1 MWNETTS
8 IVKQEL
14 DSREQLL
21 WAGQPRKGLAL
32 RASDAMMIPFSLL
45 WGGFA
50 IFWEY
55 SVIHSSAEWFG
66 IIWGI
71 PFVLVGVYVIFGRF
85 VFDSWQREGTVYG
98 ITDQRVII
106 VSELFSRKTISLDI
120 SKLQSVTLQLKADES
135 GTITFNAGAPQSSF
149 TITWGNRRKEPE
161 APAFEMIQDAQK
173 VYLIIREAQRR
184 TA

>member
-1 MWNETTS
+1 MWNEITS

-21 WAGQPRKGLAL
+21 WAGQPRKGLTL

-71 PFVLVGVYVIFGRF
+71 PFVSVGLYMIFGRF
-85 VFDSWQREGTVYG
+85 FFDSWKRDKTFYG
-98 ITDQRVII
+98 VTDQRIII
-106 VSELFSRKTISLDI
+106 VSNLFGRKLKSLNI
-120 SKLQSVTLQLKADES
+120 RTLQDITLEQKSDES
-135 GTITFNAGAPQSSF
+135 GTITFNS
-149 TITWGNRRKEPE
+149 PE
-161 APAFEMIQDAQK
+161 KQWWNNNAWFRQGQPELPSFEMIQEAKK
-173 VYLIIREAQRR
+173 VYEIIREAQRR
-184 TA
+184 AA

>member
-21 WAGQPRKGLAL
+21 WAGQPRKGLTL
-32 RASDAMMIPFSLL
+32 RLSDALMIPFSLL

-71 PFVLVGVYVIFGRF
+71 PFVSVGLYMIFGRF
-85 VFDSWQREGTVYG
+85 FFDSWKRDKTYYG
-98 ITDQRVII
+98 VTDQRIII
-106 VSELFSRKTISLDI
+106 VSNLFGRKLKSLNI
-120 SKLQSVTLQLKADES
+120 RTLQDITLEQKSDES
-135 GTITFNAGAPQSSF
+135 GTITFNSLENEKH
-149 TITWGNRRKEPE
+149 WWNRSRRGGPE
-161 APAFEMIQDAQK
+161 LPSFEMIQEATK
-173 VYLIIREAQRR
+173 VYEIIREAQRR
-184 TA
+184 AA